1 MNLSN
6 ILFNNISNKLK
17 LTLLEKEKFYIKNL
31 FNQINQL
38 EQIKKTNYK
47 KLGQKSV
54 ENKNSFK
61 QDLTVYYIIN
71 ISFLKANTT
80 IHLSDIKGNI
90 KLFYSAGDIGLKG
103 KQKTKR
109 RIAISKLIVI
119 LLKKAP
125 FINKKPVALH
135 LNNIKFYKRLII
147 KQLKRNLFIKIIK
160 SFNLTPY
167 NGCRKRKIRRKKHT
181 KKMK

>member
-38 EQIKKTNYK
+38 EQIKKKNYK
-47 KLGQKSV
+47 ELGQKSM
-54 ENKNSFK
+54 ENNNFLK

-125 FINKKPVALH
+125 FVNKKPVALH

>member
-109 RIAISKLIVI
+109 RIAVSKLIVI

>member
-38 EQIKKTNYK
+38 EQIKKKNYK
-47 KLGQKSV
+47 KLGQKSM
-54 ENKNSFK
+54 ENNNFLK

-109 RIAISKLIVI
+109 RIAVSKLIVI

-147 KQLKRNLFIKIIK
+147 KQLKRNLFIKIVK

>member
-17 LTLLEKEKFYIKNL
+17 LTLLNREKFYIKNL
-31 FNQINQL
+31 FNQIIQL
-38 EQIKKTNYK
+38 EQIKKKNYK
-47 KLGQKSV
+47 KLGQKN
-54 ENKNSFK
+54 NKNILK

-109 RIAISKLIVI
+109 RIAVGKLIAI
-119 LLKKAP
+119 LFKKTP
-125 FINKKPVALH
+125 FITKKPIALH
-135 LNNIKFYKRLII
+135 LNNVKFYKRFIV
-147 KQLKRNLFIKIIK
+147 KQLKKNFFIKIIK

-167 NGCRKRKIRRKKHT
+167 NGCRKKKIRRKKHS
-181 KKMK
+181 KKLK

>member
-17 LTLLEKEKFYIKNL
+17 LTLLDKEKFYIKNL

-38 EQIKKTNYK
+38 EQIKKKNYK
-47 KLGQKSV
+47 KLSQK
-54 ENKNSFK
+54 NTNNNNFLK

-90 KLFYSAGDIGLKG
+90 KLFYSAGDLGLKG

-109 RIAISKLIVI
+109 RITVNKLITM
-119 LLKKAP
+119 LLKKTP

-135 LNNIKFYKRLII
+135 LNNVKFYKRII
-147 KQLKRNLFIKIIK
+147 TKQLKRFLFIKIIK

-181 KKMK
+181 KKFK

>member
-1 MNLSN
+1 MSLSN

-38 EQIKKTNYK
+38 EQIKKKNYK
-47 KLGQKSV
+47 ELGQKSM
-54 ENKNSFK
+54 ENNNFLK

-125 FINKKPVALH
+125 FVNKKPVALH
-135 LNNIKFYKRLII
+135 LNNIKFYKRLIT

>member
-38 EQIKKTNYK
+38 EQIKKKNYK
-47 KLGQKSV
+47 ELGQKSM
-54 ENKNSFK
+54 ENNNFLK

-125 FINKKPVALH
+125 FVNKKPVALH
-135 LNNIKFYKRLII
+135 LNNIKFYKRLIT

>member
-6 ILFNNISNKLK
+6 TLFNNISNKLK
-17 LTLLEKEKFYIKNL
+17 LTLLNKEKFYIKNL

-38 EQIKKTNYK
+38 ERVKKKNYK
-47 KLGQKSV
+47 NLTQRNV
-54 ENKNSFK
+54 DANKKFK

-71 ISFLKANTT
+71 ISFLKANTI

-109 RIAISKLIVI
+109 RIAVTKLIAL
-119 LLKKAP
+119 LLKKVS

-135 LNNIKFYKRLII
+135 LNNVKFYKRLIL
-147 KQLKRNLFIKIIK
+147 KQLKKTFFIKIIK

-167 NGCRKRKIRRKKHT
+167 NGCRKKKIRRKKYT
-181 KKMK
+181 KTLK

>member
-17 LTLLEKEKFYIKNL
+17 LTLLDREKFYIKNL

-38 EQIKKTNYK
+38 EQIKKKNYK
-47 KLGQKSV
+47 KLGQKSMHH
-54 ENKNSFK
+54 NNFLK
-61 QDLTVYYIIN
+61 QDLTVYYIVN

-90 KLFYSAGDIGLKG
+90 KLFYSAGDLGLKG

-109 RIAISKLIVI
+109 RIAVSKLITT
-119 LLKKAP
+119 LLKKIP

-135 LNNIKFYKRLII
+135 LNNVKFYKRLIL
-147 KQLKRNLFIKIIK
+147 KQLKRNLFIKIVK

-167 NGCRKRKIRRKKHT
+167 NGCRKKKIRRKKHT
-181 KKMK
+181 KKLK

>member
-38 EQIKKTNYK
+38 EQIKKKNYK

-54 ENKNSFK
+54 ENNNSFK

>member
-17 LTLLEKEKFYIKNL
+17 LTLLDKEKFYIKNL
-31 FNQINQL
+31 FNQINKL
-38 EQIKKTNYK
+38 EQIKKKNYK
-47 KLGQKSV
+47 KLSQKNIDS
-54 ENKNSFK
+54 NNFLK
-61 QDLTVYYIIN
+61 QSLTVYYIIS

-90 KLFYSAGDIGLKG
+90 ILFYSAGDLGLRG

-109 RIAISKLIVI
+109 RIAINKLIAI
-119 LLKKAP
+119 LFKKTP
-125 FINKKPVALH
+125 FINKKPIALH
-135 LNNIKFYKRLII
+135 LNNIKFYKKAII
-147 KQLKRNLFIKIIK
+147 KQLKKFLFIKIVK

-181 KKMK
+181 KKFK